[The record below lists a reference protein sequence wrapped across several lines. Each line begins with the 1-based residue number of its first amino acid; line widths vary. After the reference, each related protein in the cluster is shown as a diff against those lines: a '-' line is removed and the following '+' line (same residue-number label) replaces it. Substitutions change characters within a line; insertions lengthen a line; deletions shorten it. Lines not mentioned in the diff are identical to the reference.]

1 MGWSAAAQSRGL
13 LLSPGTLLSVRR
25 ADDRRPLRHGSRD
38 RVSARA
44 APGRPLAPAA
54 AGAVGGAGGDDA
66 AHLAVVRRASRFI
79 LLAGRAVARAVVGA
93 GTIPAIDEL
102 HLVARPGT
110 GPARLGGARGDRRL
124 QHPRGAARPEGGEG
138 RAAGADPALPFQAGA
153 RWRARHRR
161 AVRRPGVRRDA
172 GTAGPARDPRAAPAG
187 CRRGGV

>member
-1 MGWSAAAQSRGL
+1 MGWPAAAQSRGL
-13 LLSPGTLLSVRR
+13 LLAPRALLSVRR
-25 ADDRRPLRHGSRD
+25 ADDRRPLRHRSRA

-54 AGAVGGAGGDDA
+54 AGAMGGAGGDDP
-66 AHLAVVRRASRFI
+66 AHLAVVRRAARF
-79 LLAGRAVARAVVGA
+79 LLWAARVVARAVAGA

-138 RAAGADPALPFQAGA
+138 RAAGADPPLSLQAGA
-153 RWRARHRR
+153 RRRAGHRR
-161 AVRRPGVRRDA
+161 ALRRPGVRGDA
-172 GTAGPARDPRAAPAG
+172 RPA
-187 CRRGGV
+187 